1 MAAPG
6 TPHDAGRTRLS
17 PSQYDRLTST
27 TASVACQ
34 RRSHSEALA
43 AQPDLTAA
51 RESIQHM
58 TDHAISELWF
68 EPSRFRRHDRAGVGD
83 RHEVAHLRRI
93 DRERDG
99 RLPRS
104 YEPLQFAETSTAADE
119 LDALVA
125 PRVENAE
132 TGSMTYFASSV
143 TGSRASGSSL
153 WAASAATSGRNERWY
168 QRPPRTTPTSSTRA
182 GRTG

>member
-1 MAAPG
+1 
-6 TPHDAGRTRLS
+6 
-17 PSQYDRLTST
+17 
-27 TASVACQ
+27 
-34 RRSHSEALA
+34 
-43 AQPDLTAA
+43 
-51 RESIQHM
+51 M

-93 DRERDG
+93 ERERDG

-132 TGSMTYFASSV
+132 NRLDDIFRKQRYRQPRERIV
-143 TGSRASGSSL
+143 T

-168 QRPPRTTPTSSTRA
+168 QRPPRTMPTSSTRA